1 MQLAQTISTM
11 FLLEYREPVPV
22 DFPSG
27 ERTRGQSMTKM
38 RLLSSAF
45 GAISISMLVAGIAR
59 AEIHTEYVDYQ
70 HGDTILS
77 GYLAYD
83 DSIEGRRPGV
93 LLVHHRDGLDEET
106 LESARLIAEMG
117 YVVLAADMFG
127 KGVLPQTVPEMQALT
142 GVFNN
147 DRMLTRARAQA
158 GLDWLTGNSMVDD
171 TRLAAIGYCFGGNV
185 AIELAESGADLDG
198 VIPVHGSF
206 RNLVPEN
213 ARNIQ
218 GQVLILH
225 GAEDDVAP
233 LDVVNSLI
241 GDFRAAEVDWQ
252 LELYSGATHGFT
264 APQGAAEERA
274 DREYKAAI
282 ERFFAEIFEP

>member
-1 MQLAQTISTM
+1 
-11 FLLEYREPVPV
+11 
-22 DFPSG
+22 
-27 ERTRGQSMTKM
+27 MTK
-38 RLLSSAF
+38 LCLQFSALRAVF
-45 GAISISMLVAGIAR
+45 ISMLVVGVAQ
-59 AEIHTEYVDYQ
+59 AEVQTEYVDYQ

-83 DSIEGRRPGV
+83 DSIEGSRPGV
-93 LLVHHRDGLDEET
+93 LLVHHRSGLDEET
-106 LESARLIAEMG
+106 LESARMIAEMG

-142 GVFNN
+142 GVFNS

-158 GLDWLTGNSMVDD
+158 GLDWLTGSSMVDD
-171 TRLAAIGYCFGGNV
+171 TRVAAIGYCFGGNV

-198 VIPVHGSF
+198 VVPVHGSF

-225 GAEDDVAP
+225 GAEDQVAP
-233 LDVVNSLI
+233 VEVVNSLI
-241 GDFRAAEVDWQ
+241 SDFRAAEVDWQ
-252 LELYSGATHGFT
+252 LELYSGASHGFT
-264 APQGAAEERA
+264 APQGPAEERA
-274 DREYKAAI
+274 EREYRAAV

>member
-1 MQLAQTISTM
+1 MINARL
-11 FLLEYREPVPV
+11 
-22 DFPSG
+22 
-27 ERTRGQSMTKM
+27 QSAV
-38 RLLSSAF
+38 L
-45 GAISISMLVAGIAR
+45 GAVLFSMLHSGVAQ
-59 AEIHTEYVDYQ
+59 AEIQTEYVDYQ
-70 HGDTILS
+70 HGDTVLS

-93 LLVHHRDGLDEET
+93 LLVHHRAGLDEAT
-106 LESARLIAEMG
+106 LESARMISEMG

-142 GVFNN
+142 GVFNG

-158 GLDWLTGNSMVDD
+158 GLDWLSANPMVDN

-185 AIELAESGADLDG
+185 ALELAESGAALDG

-206 RNLVPEN
+206 RNLVPEDAN
-213 ARNIQ
+213 NIQ

-225 GAEDDVAP
+225 GAEDTTAP
-233 LDVVNSLI
+233 LEVVNDLI
-241 GDFRAAEVDWQ
+241 ADFRAAEVDWQ

-264 APQGAAEERA
+264 SPEGPSEERA

-282 ERFFAEIFEP
+282 ERFFAEIFGT

>member
-1 MQLAQTISTM
+1 MNTKRLQFLA
-11 FLLEYREPVPV
+11 L
-22 DFPSG
+22 
-27 ERTRGQSMTKM
+27 
-38 RLLSSAF
+38 
-45 GAISISMLVAGIAR
+45 GAVVYSMLVAGIAQ
-59 AEIHTEYVDYQ
+59 AEIQTEYVDYQ
-70 HGDTILS
+70 HGDTTLS

-83 DSIEGRRPGV
+83 DSIEGSRPGV
-93 LLVHHRDGLDEET
+93 LLVHHRSGLDEET
-106 LESARLIAEMG
+106 LESARMIAEMG

-142 GVFNN
+142 GVFNS

-158 GLDWLTGNSMVDD
+158 GLDWLTGSSMVDD
-171 TRLAAIGYCFGGNV
+171 TRIAAIGYCFGGNV

-198 VIPVHGSF
+198 VVPVHGSF

-225 GAEDDVAP
+225 GAEDQVAP

-241 GDFRAAEVDWQ
+241 SDFRAAEVDWQ
-252 LELYSGATHGFT
+252 LELYSGASHGFT

-274 DREYKAAI
+274 EREYRAAV
-282 ERFFAEIFEP
+282 ERFFAEVFEP